1 VTNPQ
6 INKESTERVRAAMMA
21 KVLEWEKRPA
31 YVADRAAAKRLLGN
45 FPYGRPQSGSAETLA
60 KIDFADLLMAKDRFF
75 TADNATM
82 VISGNVNPDFA
93 LRATRRLFGGW
104 LKADKKVPSTFA
116 MPEPPQKNIQILE
129 STAGKTSE
137 IRFAMRGLAR
147 NDKDFY
153 ASQILER
160 ILLNRLQAREGKNAF
175 VRQSAN
181 ILPGVIVLGVSEWNA
196 GTIRK
201 VGDQVTLP
209 AEINSYQ
216 NNFLKDAVKADE
228 FEKAKSAL
236 AEKMKQTNAL
246 DYWLDAETYRLVS
259 VKDDWQKYQS
269 VTQTDVQRVLE
280 RLQKEAV
287 ASVLLVSTEK
297 QNSATSNQ

>member
-1 VTNPQ
+1 
-6 INKESTERVRAAMMA
+6 
-21 KVLEWEKRPA
+21 
-31 YVADRAAAKRLLGN
+31 
-45 FPYGRPQSGSAETLA
+45 
-60 KIDFADLLMAKDRFF
+60 
-75 TADNATM
+75 
-82 VISGNVNPDFA
+82 
-93 LRATRRLFGGW
+93 
-104 LKADKKVPSTFA
+104 
-116 MPEPPQKNIQILE
+116 
-129 STAGKTSE
+129 
-137 IRFAMRGLAR
+137 
-147 NDKDFY
+147 
-153 ASQILER
+153 
-160 ILLNRLQAREGKNAF
+160 